1 MKFPNAGDIAS
12 TQVVSIKI
20 DEQIGDAI
28 DRMIESDHRDII
40 VVDYDVFYVLTAI
53 EVLKLRDSNIQLS
66 DPISHLHLRRIPA
79 VHKETNVLNLLKY
92 LDELT
97 EYICVINND
106 RTIYGIITHTDIT
119 SNIDP
124 EIIMD
129 NYTIEDFLR
138 LTRRVKW
145 IDKEMNTADVLSQM
159 YASGNDSVII
169 VENQKPIG
177 ILTTKD
183 VVQLIKH
190 KSDLNKPIKEYMNSP
205 VDSVHKRTS
214 VRDALEFVKQKH
226 YKRLIVVDEDETL
239 IGIITQKE
247 LIFLTYN
254 RWALVMKEHQEELQ
268 EINSLLKAKN
278 EEYEFLASVDSLT
291 KLYNRYKFKQLFNS
305 SLATTLQREGVMS
318 LLILDIDYFKT
329 VNDRFGHNM
338 GDVVLQKVAALLK
351 AEIREIDIVC
361 RWGGEEFVILL
372 PTASMEQA
380 VTIAEKLRTKIASLE
395 IEVVGN
401 ISASFGVAE
410 INKKIF
416 LEDVVA
422 KADEALYK
430 AKSTGRNK
438 VVAYKGI

>member
-1 MKFPNAGDIAS
+1 MKFPSAGDIAS
-12 TQVVSIKI
+12 TQVVSINI
-20 DEQIGDAI
+20 DEKIGNAI
-28 DRMIESDHRDII
+28 DKMIESDHRDII

-79 VHKETNVLNLLKY
+79 IHKETNVLNLLKY

-145 IDKEMNTADVLSQM
+145 INKETNTADVLSQM
-159 YASGNDSVII
+159 YASGNDSVIV

-183 VVQLIKH
+183 IVQLIKH

-205 VDSVHKRTS
+205 VDSVQKRTS
-214 VRDALEFVKQKH
+214 VRDALEFVKQRH
-226 YKRLIVVDEDETL
+226 YKRLIVVDEDQTL

-268 EINSLLKAKN
+268 EINTLLKAKN
-278 EEYEFLASVDSLT
+278 EEYELLASVDPLT

-318 LLILDIDYFKT
+318 LLILDIDYFKQ
-329 VNDRFGHNM
+329 VNDRFGHNI
-338 GDVVLQKVAALLK
+338 GDVVLQEVAALLK
-351 AEIREIDIVC
+351 GEIREIDIVC
-361 RWGGEEFVILL
+361 RWGGEEFVVLL
-372 PTASMEQA
+372 PTASIEQA
-380 VTIAEKLRTKIASLE
+380 VVIAEKLRNKIASLE
-395 IEVVGN
+395 IKVVGN

-410 INKKIF
+410 IDKKIF
-416 LEDVVA
+416 LEDLIA

-438 VVAYKGI
+438 VVAYKEL